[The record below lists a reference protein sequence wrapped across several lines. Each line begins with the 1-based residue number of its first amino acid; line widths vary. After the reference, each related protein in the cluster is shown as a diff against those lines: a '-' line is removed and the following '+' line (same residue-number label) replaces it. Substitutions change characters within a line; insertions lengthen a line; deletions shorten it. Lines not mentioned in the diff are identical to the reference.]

1 AMTIIDPS
9 FRPQPAPAAPVVGW
23 LDIRPAPAL
32 SAAVRAA
39 LAATGA
45 SVRPVTLSSWADAY
59 GAALTLVG
67 AETCAAFGHLL
78 ECAQLGADVRNR
90 LRGAREIAAV
100 QVAAA
105 ERVRRFFA
113 ADLAAA
119 LAGLQAL
126 ALPPLPEVPP
136 TLEAAIAP
144 ATALRMSECVRQFN
158 LSGHPAITLPID
170 VEGLP

>member
-67 AETCAAFGHLL
+67 AESCAAFGHLL

-105 ERVRRFFA
+105 ERGRRLFTA
-113 ADLAAA
+113 ELDAA
-119 LAGLQAL
+119 LAGPQAL
-126 ALPPLPEVPP
+126 ARSHVPPGPPPLEWG
-136 TLEAAIAP
+136 I
-144 ATALRMSECVRQFN
+144 R
-158 LSGHPAITLPID
+158 
-170 VEGLP
+170 